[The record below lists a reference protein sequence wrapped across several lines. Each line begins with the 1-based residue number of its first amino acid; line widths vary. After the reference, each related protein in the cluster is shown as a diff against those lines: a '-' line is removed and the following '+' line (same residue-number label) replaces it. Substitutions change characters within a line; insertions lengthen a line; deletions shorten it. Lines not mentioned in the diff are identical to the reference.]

1 MLHKQQMDKYFEE
14 FISVVIKSKAH
25 LEVFLKQVEDMSN
38 EDKEYLRDL
47 WEIETLNVPEEEKE
61 EDLEEMSKDELE
73 EYALEEFN
81 VDIDRRKNI
90 STLLE
95 EVIELKSKE

>member
-25 LEVFLKQVEDMSN
+25 LEVFLKQVEDMSD

-47 WEIETLNVPEEEKE
+47 WEIETLNVPEEE

-81 VDIDRRKNI
+81 VDIDRRKKI